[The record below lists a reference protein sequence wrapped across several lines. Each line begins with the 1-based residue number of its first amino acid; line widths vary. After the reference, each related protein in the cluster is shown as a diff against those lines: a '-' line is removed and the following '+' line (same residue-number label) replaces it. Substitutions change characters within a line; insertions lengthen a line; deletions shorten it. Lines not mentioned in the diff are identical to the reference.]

1 MSSVIGLVHNFN
13 MNKIHFAHANG
24 FPANS
29 YSYFFSYLKGY
40 AVNSINTMGHD
51 NYPVSENLSFLADEL
66 INYVSNGNDKPVI
79 GIGHSSGGAAILFAA
94 AKRPE
99 LFKQVILID
108 PVLLGSKKRLAIKL
122 SKLLGL
128 WSKFSPANKARK
140 RRKFFEDKAE
150 AFQYYSTKALFK
162 DFDENCFKD
171 YIEHGLKPNGQNYE
185 LLFSPMVEGD
195 IFDNVPTYIPRDLT
209 EINATILYASNSNL
223 FGQTDVNWWK
233 KNHPEFDL
241 KCFEGNHLFP
251 FEQPE
256 AAAKAIAK
264 IIDL

>member
-1 MSSVIGLVHNFN
+1 MSSVIGLVHTFT

-29 YSYFFSYLKGY
+29 YSHFFSYLSRYDIG
-40 AVNSINTMGHD
+40 SINTMGHA

-66 INYVSNGNDKPVI
+66 VSYISSSNDKPII
-79 GIGHSSGGAAILFAA
+79 GIGHSSGGAATLLAA
-94 AKRPE
+94 AKRPD

-128 WSKFSPANKARK
+128 WSRFSPANKARK
-140 RRKFFEDKAE
+140 RRNRFKDKAE

-162 DFDENCFKD
+162 DFDENCFND
-171 YIEHGLKPNGQNYE
+171 YIEYGLKATGQNYE
-185 LLFSPMVEGD
+185 LLFSPIVEAD
-195 IFDNVPTYIPRDLT
+195 IFDNVPTYIPRDLSQVK
-209 EINATILYASNSNL
+209 ATILYASNSNL

-233 KNHPEFDL
+233 KTHPAFEL
-241 KCFEGNHLFP
+241 ISFEGNHLFP
-251 FEQPE
+251 LEQPQ
-256 AAAKAIAK
+256 AAAKAIDK
-264 IIDL
+264 IISS